1 MLQYPATFLIVALI
15 TGFTG
20 FTGFGSLGGLVAGIA
35 QILFFVSLLVFFLS
49 FVLNGRTPR
58 K

>member
-15 TGFTG
+15 TG